1 MIVGIL
7 NVIYGIAAIDNAN
20 FYVNGANYVISDL
33 NTWGWVVL
41 LTGAAQFLTAF
52 GVWARNT
59 FATWLGIAFACL
71 NAIGMLLML
80 PAYPLLSISLFAVDV
95 LVVYGLA
102 VHGGHRRRPDAA
114 AAPAAA
120 AARGGG
126 AMPSARCWC
135 SARSSAILSIVSVWA
150 NRQLLNADNWAD
162 TSTELLANQAV
173 RTQVAGY
180 LVDEVYANVDVS
192 AELANALPPRLKPLA
207 GPAAGGLR
215 NAAENVTER
224 ALGRPRVQQAWRS
237 ANQLAAERF
246 IAIAEGKSQFVTIS
260 GETVYLD
267 LRALLLDL
275 VQRLGLSGRLVG
287 RIPPGAGRIAI
298 VTSRQAS
305 AVQDVASALR
315 GLAVVLPLAAFL
327 LLAGAVAAARGRRRE
342 TLRAVG
348 WCLVIAG
355 VVVLVAREI
364 AGNRVVDSL
373 ARTDA
378 VVPAAQATWSIGTSM
393 LKDIAWAMILG
404 GIPVIAAAWLAGA
417 TRPAVALRRAMAPWL
432 REEPAVAYAVAGV
445 LVLLVIAWGPIP
457 ATRMVVPVLVMIGLV
472 ALGVAALRRQ
482 AAREFPHATRR
493 AGAQPSGTSASSAPA
508 RASAAL
514 LHRSR
519 GSSAGRCGR
528 RRQRRRRT
536 WRRRAAGYPAAERI
550 ALLERLAALHERGL
564 LSDEE
569 LAAEKAA
576 LPRWR

>member
-1 MIVGIL
+1 MPPPPQRLPRGRRYAVRTL
-7 NVIYGIAAIDNAN
+7 
-20 FYVNGANYVISDL
+20 L
-33 NTWGWVVL
+33 VL
-41 LTGAAQFLTAF
+41 GT
-52 GVWARNT
+52 
-59 FATWLGIAFACL
+59 
-71 NAIGMLLML
+71 
-80 PAYPLLSISLFAVDV
+80 
-95 LVVYGLA
+95 LV
-102 VHGGHRRRPDAA
+102 
-114 AAPAAA
+114 
-120 AARGGG
+120 
-126 AMPSARCWC
+126 
-135 SARSSAILSIVSVWA
+135 AILSIVSVWA

-162 TSTELLANQAV
+162 TSTELLANQAI

-215 NAAENVTER
+215 NAAENVTQR
-224 ALGRPRVQQAWRS
+224 ALGRPRVQQAWRA

-246 IAIAEGKSQFVTIS
+246 IAIAEGKSQFVAIS

-305 AVQDVASALR
+305 AVQDGAAALR

-327 LLAGAVAAARGRRRE
+327 LLAGAIAAARGRRRE

-355 VVVLVAREI
+355 VVVLVARTI

-393 LKDIAWAMILG
+393 LKDVAWAMILG
-404 GIPVIAAAWLAGA
+404 AIPVIAAAWLAGA
-417 TRPAVALRRAMAPWL
+417 TRPAVTLRRGMAPWL
-432 REEPAVAYAVAGV
+432 REEPGVAYAVAGV

-457 ATRMVVPVLVMIGLV
+457 ATRMVVPVLVMIALV
-472 ALGVAALRRQ
+472 ALGVAALRAQ
-482 AAREFPHATRR
+482 ATREFPQANV
-493 AGAQPSGTSASSAPA
+493 AQAHSEWHERFDRA
-508 RASAAL
+508 RASVGGVL
-514 LHRSR
+514 
-519 GSSAGRCGR
+519 
-528 RRQRRRRT
+528 QRRRPAPVDGT
-536 WRRRAAGYPAAERI
+536 LATGNGAPAPGDGHPPVDAAAERI

-576 LPRWR
+576 LPR